1 MAKDNGTGKKKE
13 IGQDGLWAEKVGAKG
28 TMILM
33 GYLAGVAIILIVA
46 AVSLLGEVYTKK
58 GKAGGDSVSMILLV
72 IVLGAL
78 GGQIH
83 CLRSVR
89 AYVGN
94 RNLKKSWVPMYLVNP
109 LQGSMLGFVF
119 YLLVRGGVMAVSE
132 NIGTAS
138 EVGLAGISALVG
150 MFSDQAA
157 EKLKAIAEAIFSSP
171 KTEGWKDRGPGE
183 AGK

>member
-1 MAKDNGTGKKKE
+1 MVLSHGTL
-13 IGQDGLWAEKVGAKG
+13 QCR
-28 TMILM
+28 
-33 GYLAGVAIILIVA
+33 
-46 AVSLLGEVYTKK
+46 
-58 GKAGGDSVSMILLV
+58 
-72 IVLGAL
+72 
-78 GGQIH
+78 IH
-83 CLRSVR
+83 VFSTEFACEPWP
-89 AYVGN
+89 GM
-94 RNLKKSWVPMYLVNP
+94 VPMYLVNP

-132 NIGTAS
+132 NIGAAS